1 MEKVNFQSA
10 LFIFRELF
18 FVLRLV
24 VEEPPFRGDLEAPR
38 PESLEYRDAAALVHL
53 AGACPALDGVSG
65 ARPVDGDPVSPERQR
80 ALVLQQD
87 DAPAG
92 RTECRGA
99 VSQLSFILVIR
110 ITCLCKKLQRYSPS
124 AFIHPYRIPNFRD
137 SSSKICESVSFSA
150 SWRTKTPRTGR
161 FPVRG
166 AVFFVRGSLCS
177 WGLPW

>member
-10 LFIFRELF
+10 LFVFGELF

-24 VEEPPFRGDLEAPR
+24 VEEPLFRGDLEAPR
-38 PESLEYRDAAALVHL
+38 PESLEYGDAAAFVHL
-53 AGACPALDGVSG
+53 AGACPALDGVGG
-65 ARPVDGDPVSPERQR
+65 ARPVDGDPVSLEGQC

-92 RTECRGA
+92 RTVCRGA

-124 AFIHPYRIPNFRD
+124 AFIHSYRIPNFRD

-150 SWRTKTPRTGR
+150 SWRTRTPRTGHSR
-161 FPVRG
+161 YAAQCFL
-166 AVFFVRGSLCS
+166 VRGSWCR